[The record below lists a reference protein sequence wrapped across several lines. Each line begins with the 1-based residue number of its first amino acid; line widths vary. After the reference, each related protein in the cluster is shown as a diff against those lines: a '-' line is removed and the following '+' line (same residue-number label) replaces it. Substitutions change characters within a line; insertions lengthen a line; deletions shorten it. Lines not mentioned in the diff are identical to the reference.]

1 MLFEFVNEFV
11 KTQFPDT
18 GVIRA
23 LRFTYLN
30 NVLTLTVHTRN
41 AEGRLEGYRWRSSD
55 LKTFDFVEPVGITY
69 ASE

>member
-11 KTQFPDT
+11 KTQFPNTD
-18 GVIRA
+18 VIRA

-30 NVLTLTVHTRN
+30 SILTLTVHTRN
-41 AEGRLEGYRWRSSD
+41 ADGRLDGYRWRSHD
-55 LKTFDFVEPVGITY
+55 LKTFEFVEPVGVTY